1 MVKKIVILGQL
12 NSKHLLLLAF
22 TLCQIAHKMYN
33 RYFFPLIRSNT
44 AFDFYVTSFGM
55 MSVVFLPCIM
65 RIKNIESQK
74 EKLLHKRK
82 FLHYGILAFIFL
94 VYIIMKTIPGFM
106 KGNYAKSQGKSLN
119 PFSEGAFLFMGIEMI
134 VLAIF
139 SYFMLKYKYYK
150 HHIISIAIFIICG
163 ISCDLLLNYYKQLG
177 EFSFLINFIVFL
189 SIFSDSMYYYYQK
202 YMMEKLYYPYWR
214 VSLCLGISYF
224 FLLLDF

>member
-12 NSKHLLLLAF
+12 NSKHLLLLVF

-33 RYFFPLIRSNT
+33 RYFYPLIRSNT

-94 VYIIMKTIPGFM
+94 VYITMKTIPAFM
-106 KGNYAKSQGKSLN
+106 KGDYAKSQGRSLN

-177 EFSFLINFIVFL
+177 EFSFLINFIEFL
-189 SIFSDSMYYYYQK
+189 SVLSDSMYYYYQK
-202 YMMEKLYYPYWR
+202 YMMEKLY
-214 VSLCLGISYF
+214 L
-224 FLLLDF
+224 